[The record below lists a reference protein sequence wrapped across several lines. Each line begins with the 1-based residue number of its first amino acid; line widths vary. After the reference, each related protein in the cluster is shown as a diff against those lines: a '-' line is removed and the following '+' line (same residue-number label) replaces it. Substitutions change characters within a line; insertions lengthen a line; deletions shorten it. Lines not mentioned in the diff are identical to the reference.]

1 MKTQEIDVIDEKE
14 EKLIELLKQ
23 FDFDRATSNT
33 LMYMLLKKTAVSSD
47 IERAMDLRQP
57 DVSNAA
63 KQLRGLG
70 ILSKKDIKHKGKG
83 RPNHQ
88 YTLKKSPDEIRAF
101 IEKGARA
108 KIKSMEDNLKT
119 LDALMSGIKND

>member
-1 MKTQEIDVIDEKE
+1 MKTQEIEIMNEKE

-33 LMYMLLKKTAVSSD
+33 LVYMMVKKTAVSSD
-47 IERAMDLRQP
+47 IERVMDLRQP
-57 DVSNAA
+57 DVSLAT
-63 KQLRGLG
+63 KQLRKLG
-70 ILSKKDIKHKGKG
+70 ILSKKDIKRNRGKG

-88 YTLKKSPDEIRAF
+88 YTLKKSPAEIMAF

-108 KIKSMEDNLKT
+108 KIKTLEGNLNT
-119 LDALMSGIKND
+119 LNALMDEMKK